1 MSFAYDLIKKS
12 KDIKKDLIN
21 IIHLKKIKKDDYLD
35 DLFEITIKA
44 SEKNIDLEN
53 EFRKYLNK
61 KQLDIINEL

>member
-1 MSFAYDLIKKS
+1 M
-12 KDIKKDLIN
+12 IN
-21 IIHLKKIKKDDYLD
+21 INSFKKNEKDDYLD
-35 DLFEITIKA
+35 DLFEITVKA